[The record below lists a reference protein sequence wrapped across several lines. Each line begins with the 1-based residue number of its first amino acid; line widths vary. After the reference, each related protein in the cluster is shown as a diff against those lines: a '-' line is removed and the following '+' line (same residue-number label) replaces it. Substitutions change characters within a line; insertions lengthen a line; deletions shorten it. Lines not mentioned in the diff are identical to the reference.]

1 MRSKSLSSATITTSP
16 AEIAECVKIS
26 IQKQGIKKAL
36 SEYEA
41 MGSIL
46 KRMTWWPEVEVAVE
60 KIIIDERQ
68 DERLRLERLELKRL
82 KAKATKIIYMQPPRQ
97 QKKKG
102 SDFSAVVTN
111 PDKADLVIA
120 LLHKHTDGK
129 QKPQDFIMPIRAAQ
143 DAGVIRRPTYGEA
156 ESEFGAGHFSKG
168 SFSYWTNDSNKYY
181 GPDYANMVEVFRQL

>member
-26 IQKQGIKKAL
+26 IQKQGIEKAL

-41 MGSIL
+41 MGSIM

-60 KIIIDERQ
+60 KIIMDERQ
-68 DERLRLERLELKRL
+68 RLEQLELERLE
-82 KAKATKIIYMQPPRQ
+82 AKATKIIYMQPPRQ

-102 SDFSAVVTN
+102 SGFSAVVTN
-111 PDKADLVIA
+111 PDKANLVIA
-120 LLHKHTDGK
+120 MLHKHTDGK

-181 GPDYANMVEVFRQL
+181 GPDYANMVEAFRQL